1 MKKGENLVSQN
12 KIGKIFFIVV
22 FLFITPVLFI
32 GQSYA
37 YSLGVHEKITYNVI
51 EQNKTKINGY
61 LKNIGLDNGINE
73 NLKNSFLWK
82 KTVREWM
89 EYGSWM
95 EDIDVSILWSHFYDP
110 LTNEGYSIGGI
121 VSQSAYDRAN
131 DLPNYGPWV
140 WARER
145 LYDGLTQTDNNL
157 REKYLGIAFQAL
169 GSAMHLVQD
178 VSVPAHTRNDGHLPL
193 VDEEPYETYT
203 AQRYKELTYTA
214 IPFPLWNQSTSPNA
228 PRQFWDTDTYDGYNA
243 SAGINQG
250 LAEYTNAN
258 FFSKDTIFVDAYP
271 YPKKSSTNLQEYL
284 DQNLLPEIVFG
295 EDNIPDTS
303 FWIKKER
310 DGETIDHFVKPG
322 YLTKEALDA
331 GNPIYV
337 LTFMLDD
344 VCHKDYAQ
352 KLIPRAVGYS
362 AGLLDY
368 FFRGSI
374 EITIPTVGIYAQ
386 TNDPNQGFTTIK
398 LLAKNTTS
406 TGEEMTDGSIELVVK
421 YRLALEDPFQSNP
434 VPTTDEFSYKVVPEF
449 NNIRS
454 IPRGA
459 PVELTFDSGQNTII
473 PINATDVYLQLVYKG
488 RLGNEDGA
496 VAVGFKDISEPT
508 PIDLFNNMDKI
519 CLNGGWY
526 NTGSPEAINQVDPN
540 HDGIPDWD
548 IYTHNIN
555 NAYLKIS
562 NINDPINASPSN
574 YTFYTPLITFGTLYR
589 AYVLSDYEY
598 TFNYSN
604 YMTGVTT
611 TSEDTW
617 THANGGVITG
627 SKAASAIKNQ
637 VDYHVESQ
645 TECDT
650 VGATAPCDIRY
661 YPIFY
666 PFRSINIWGPAGYI
680 IDNPKYPIDTNC
692 PWELLP

>member
-1 MKKGENLVSQN
+1 MHLIEDAAQPDHVRNDAHPEDSLFKKNPL
-12 KIGKIFFIVV
+12 
-22 FLFITPVLFI
+22 
-32 GQSYA
+32 
-37 YSLGVHEKITYNVI
+37 
-51 EQNKTKINGY
+51 NGSRY
-61 LKNIGLDNGINE
+61 FETWAKEEDDLI
-73 NLKNSFLWK
+73 NSFATNPIYPNVPLN
-82 KTVREWM
+82 
-89 EYGSWM
+89 
-95 EDIDVSILWSHFYDP
+95 ISHDGLAPITQLFD
-110 LTNEGYSIGGI
+110 T
-121 VSQSAYDRAN
+121 D
-131 DLPNYGPWV
+131 
-140 WARER
+140 
-145 LYDGLTQTDNNL
+145 LYDGL
-157 REKYLGIAFQAL
+157 
-169 GSAMHLVQD
+169 
-178 VSVPAHTRNDGHLPL
+178 
-193 VDEEPYETYT
+193 
-203 AQRYKELTYTA
+203 
-214 IPFPLWNQSTSPNA
+214 
-228 PRQFWDTDTYDGYNA
+228 NA

-250 LAEYTNAN
+250 IAEYTNAN
-258 FFSKDTIFVDAYP
+258 FFSDDTVFAAERY
-271 YPKKSSTNLQEYL
+271 STNHRHYFPFPRKESTDLASFIAGTKPTETIIDDDGNTATGVWISKTSDGEAIGHFVRASYL
-284 DQNLLPEIVFG
+284 SDKIYALFG
-295 EDNIPDTS
+295 EGTLFYS
-303 FWIKKER
+303 TFYR
-310 DGETIDHFVKPG
+310 DE
-322 YLTKEALDA
+322 E
-331 GNPIYV
+331 
-337 LTFMLDD
+337 
-344 VCHKDYAQ
+344 CHKDYASL
-352 KLIPRAVGYS
+352 LIPRAVGYS

-374 EITIPTVGIYAQ
+374 EITIPDIGIYAQ
-386 TNDPNQGFTTIK
+386 SGDASAGFTRIT
-398 LLAKNTTS
+398 LLAKNITPGT
-406 TGEEMTDGSIELVVK
+406 EEMTGGSIELVVRYK
-421 YRLALEDPFQSNP
+421 LAQDDPFQSNP
-434 VPTTDEFSYKVVPEF
+434 VPTDTEFTYVTVPES
-449 NNIRS
+449 NNANS
-454 IPRGA
+454 IPRGSA
-459 PVELTFDSGQNTII
+459 TVLTFGTGQSTII
-473 PINATDVYLQLVYKG
+473 PLWATDVYLQVVFRG

-508 PIDLFNNMDKI
+508 PVDLFNNMDKI

-617 THANGGVITG
+617 THANGGIITG

-692 PWELLP
+692 LWELLP